1 MPELDQRPKVTIE
14 DLLRLKRAERPA
26 AEFWTNFERELR
38 QKQLTALLEKRPW
51 WQELPQLLAR
61 RAYLPVGAT
70 AILAFTLVSVKFYA
84 PAQLAQIPAPAANPS
99 VPADHGVALTSV
111 SVSSPLVNRSE
122 SIASARDEGPVVA
135 STATPVETPA
145 TSPAEVVELMPLLV
159 APQTEKPSD
168 RLLAA
173 NPATLEQSE
182 ADFAGA
188 VLNNRLSTP
197 VRVQAAAAAE
207 ELASVP
213 TNTVRRN
220 HLLAQ
225 YGGRQLNPEPLPPAV
240 VRERLARRLGDTET
254 SDRSNRLT
262 RDSDAF
268 VRPMPQIVALR
279 F

>member
-1 MPELDQRPKVTIE
+1 MPELEQRPQVTIE

-51 WQELPQLLAR
+51 WQELPQFLVR

-84 PAQLAQIPAPAANPS
+84 PDQLAQVQVPPANPAATQDHGAVLPPAP
-99 VPADHGVALTSV
+99 
-111 SVSSPLVNRSE
+111 VSSPLVNRSE
-122 SIASARDEGPVVA
+122 SIPSVPETGAVVA
-135 STATPVETPA
+135 STVAPVATPTA
-145 TSPAEVVELMPLLV
+145 GSSDAVELMPLLV
-159 APQTEKPSD
+159 APQAERPSD

-173 NPATLEQSE
+173 NSGTLEQSG

-188 VLNNRLSTP
+188 ILSSRLSAP
-197 VRVQAAAAAE
+197 ARVQATAVAE

-213 TNTVRRN
+213 TNTARRN